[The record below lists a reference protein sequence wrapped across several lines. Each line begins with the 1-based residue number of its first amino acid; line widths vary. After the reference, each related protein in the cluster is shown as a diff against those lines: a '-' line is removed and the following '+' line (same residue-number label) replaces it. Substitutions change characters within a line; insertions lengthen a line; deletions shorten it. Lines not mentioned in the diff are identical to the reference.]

1 VQVILG
7 RGDKDAVLIG
17 AEVDPVD
24 PVERVVMGMHCEDA
38 AEDAN

>member
-17 AEVDPVD
+17 AEVDPV
-24 PVERVVMGMHCEDA
+24 ERVAMGMHCEDA
-38 AEDAN
+38 AQDAN

>member
-17 AEVDPVD
+17 AEVDPV
-24 PVERVVMGMHCEDA
+24 ERVATGMHCEDA
-38 AEDAN
+38 AKDAN